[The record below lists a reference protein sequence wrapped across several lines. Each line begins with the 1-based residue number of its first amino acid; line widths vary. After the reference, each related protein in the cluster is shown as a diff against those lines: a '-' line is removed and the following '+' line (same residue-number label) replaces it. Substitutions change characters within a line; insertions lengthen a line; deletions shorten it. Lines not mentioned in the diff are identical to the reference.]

1 MAAMKRV
8 WITSLSEEITEAAGW
23 VQALHK
29 YAIAAD
35 GRVWDDNIKERA
47 WFKVSDVIAE
57 CDLWLILGRDEDLAN
72 DTIRYGLSLTALEV
86 QARKGHGFPIFLANQ
101 GELPTA
107 EALPTPLRGAQVF
120 KSDDPKIAAKM
131 TARVSMAPKKV
142 DPQYRLALHAPP
154 VGVCYELGPVEGK
167 WDGVLF
173 AISADSGEIAA
184 QAPGPVG
191 KPPETATLEYP
202 MKDIKLSMGGQDYV
216 AVAVKNSIET
226 DSSYYAVVN
235 GEPSSILFGPFSY
248 DAEEQADFFS
258 IRLK

>member
-1 MAAMKRV
+1 MKRV
-8 WITSLSEEITEAAGW
+8 WITSLSEEITQAAGW
-23 VQALHK
+23 VQSMGR

-47 WFKVSDVIAE
+47 WFKVSDIIAE
-57 CDLWLILGRDEDLAN
+57 CDLWLILARDEDLAK
-72 DTIRYGLSLTALEV
+72 DVIRYGLSLTALEV
-86 QARKGHGFPIFLANQ
+86 QARKGHGFPIFIANE
-101 GELPTA
+101 GALPT
-107 EALPTPLRGAQVF
+107 EDTLPTPLRGAHCF
-120 KSDDPKIAAKM
+120 KSDDPKIAAKI
-131 TARVSMAPKKV
+131 TARVNMAPKKYA
-142 DPQYRLALHAPP
+142 PEYRLSLHAPP

-184 QAPGPVG
+184 QAPGPTG

-216 AVAVKNSIET
+216 AVAVKNTIET
-226 DSSYYAVVN
+226 DGSYYAVVN

-248 DAEEQADFFS
+248 EAEEQADFFS
-258 IRLK
+258 LRLK